1 MAPVPRVTGS
11 KLLVQIGD
19 GATPENFDHD
29 CLINTKRGVKFTS
42 ETNETVMPDCNN
54 PEDPAW
60 KSVTKDGLQATISG
74 AGMLYAASLGKW
86 WAWYNSDDAKNIRFN
101 VTPAGYWQGAFK
113 LTDFEVTA
121 DGNKDTATTT
131 QTLVSDGPVT
141 WTPNP

>member
-19 GATPENFDHD
+19 GASPEVFQHD
-29 CLINTKRGVKFTS
+29 CLINTKRGVQFTS
-42 ETNETVMPDCNN
+42 ETNETIMPDCAN

-74 AGMLYAASLGKW
+74 AGMLYSASLAEW
-86 WAWYNSDDAKNIRFN
+86 WAWYNGDDAKNVRFN

-113 LTDFEVTA
+113 LTQFEVTA
-121 DGNKDTATTT
+121 DGNKETATTNS
-131 QTLVSDGPVT
+131 TLVSDGPVT
-141 WTPNP
+141 WTANP